1 MDSKCFRYFIEVY
14 ECGSINKAAKHLG
27 LSQPNLSVCI
37 KNAEKE
43 LGFSVFS
50 RNNNRIQLTS
60 EGELFLKSAHKIVTE
75 LDAIGN
81 IPSLFVNKGNI
92 SVSSTYSFDFMNLF
106 MQFKKKN
113 PARNIEDSFKETGLI
128 QVIRDVV
135 DKRYRMGLFYC
146 FDSISESYFE
156 MAEKY
161 NMKLIPIAKSK
172 PLILLIK

>member
-60 EGELFLKSAHKIVTE
+60 EGELFLKSAHTRKQARKI
-75 LDAIGN
+75 LKGLNLKKAN
-81 IPSLFVNKGNI
+81 IF
-92 SVSSTYSFDFMNLF
+92 
-106 MQFKKKN
+106 
-113 PARNIEDSFKETGLI
+113 R
-128 QVIRDVV
+128 
-135 DKRYRMGLFYC
+135 
-146 FDSISESYFE
+146 SE
-156 MAEKY
+156 
-161 NMKLIPIAKSK
+161 
-172 PLILLIK
+172 

>member
-60 EGELFLKSAHKIVTE
+60 EGELFLKSARKIVRE
-75 LDAIGN
+75 LDAIGT
-81 IPSLFVNKGNI
+81 SL
-92 SVSSTYSFDFMNLF
+92 LF
-106 MQFKKKN
+106 LQIREIF
-113 PARNIEDSFKETGLI
+113 RF
-128 QVIRDVV
+128 QV
-135 DKRYRMGLFYC
+135 
-146 FDSISESYFE
+146 
-156 MAEKY
+156 
-161 NMKLIPIAKSK
+161 P
-172 PLILLIK
+172 ILLIL

>member
-1 MDSKCFRYFIEVY
+1 MDSKCFRYFIEFY

-135 DKRYRMGLFYC
+135 DKRYRM
-146 FDSISESYFE
+146 
-156 MAEKY
+156 
-161 NMKLIPIAKSK
+161 
-172 PLILLIK
+172 

>member
-1 MDSKCFRYFIEVY
+1 MFPT
-14 ECGSINKAAKHLG
+14 
-27 LSQPNLSVCI
+27 LSLI
-37 KNAEKE
+37 HI

-156 MAEKY
+156 MAEDVYKRQVRY
-161 NMKLIPIAKSK
+161 LPHGRC
-172 PLILLIK
+172 

>member
-1 MDSKCFRYFIEVY
+1 MR
-14 ECGSINKAAKHLG
+14 
-27 LSQPNLSVCI
+27 
-37 KNAEKE
+37 
-43 LGFSVFS
+43 
-50 RNNNRIQLTS
+50 S
-60 EGELFLKSAHKIVTE
+60 EISLLF
-75 LDAIGN
+75 
-81 IPSLFVNKGNI
+81 FVNKGNI

-146 FDSISESYFE
+146 FDSIKESYFE

-161 NMKLIPIAKSK
+161 SMKLIPIAKSK
-172 PLILLIK
+172 PLILLTSKKKSACAAQGD